1 VQAISGE
8 RGMTH
13 PLTHLKY
20 SFFSVHTGTAR
31 GAAEMQIAGL
41 TGTERLHDSGGKA
54 AASTLDIFSIVSRVF
69 FCMTERR
76 ERERERERE
85 SQNARP
91 DEVFSIELK
100 KLLLLLVVV
109 VDDADGASRYNT
121 A

>member
-1 VQAISGE
+1 MQAISGK

-20 SFFSVHTGTAR
+20 SFFSVHAGTAR

-69 FCMTERR
+69 FCMAEGI
-76 ERERERERE
+76 EREREDLRMLDLMK
-85 SQNARP
+85 SSALN
-91 DEVFSIELK
+91 
-100 KLLLLLVVV
+100 
-109 VDDADGASRYNT
+109 
-121 A
+121 

>member
-1 VQAISGE
+1 MQTIHTFLEFWKTEHASLYVQAISGE

-76 ERERERERE
+76 ERGRERERERISE
-85 SQNARP
+85 C
-91 DEVFSIELK
+91 
-100 KLLLLLVVV
+100 
-109 VDDADGASRYNT
+109 
-121 A
+121 

>member
-1 VQAISGE
+1 
-8 RGMTH
+8 MTH

-20 SFFSVHTGTAR
+20 SFFSVHAGTAR

-54 AASTLDIFSIVSRVF
+54 AAFTLDIFSIVSRVF
-69 FCMTERR
+69 FFMAEGR
-76 ERERERERE
+76 ERERERG

-91 DEVFSIELK
+91 DGVFSIELK
-100 KLLLLLVVV
+100 KLLLLVVV